1 LLSLAAL
8 RLHWHG
14 WEMDVALPTTAERA
28 AALAEAASRFPLLG
42 EIRAAD
48 LLASVAL
55 ELGHAEILDGFRPYA
70 GHLARALA
78 PETILHIVSGNTPHA
93 ALQSLIR
100 GLLLGSHN
108 RVKLPSAG
116 LPEVEFF
123 VRALPPALA
132 TRVELATELPE
143 SWLQK
148 AKAIVVFGSDATIA
162 HFRGHAPAG
171 VPFQAH
177 GHRVSLGIVF
187 DDPDFTS
194 VEAAARDVSLYDQ
207 QGCLSPHD
215 LYVADDARAYAERL
229 ASAME
234 AFNRH
239 TPHGAISMG
248 ERAALADL
256 RASVAFRAASGESV
270 AIWQSADS
278 TDWTVIYEE
287 EPGFTASP
295 LNRIVFVKPLPTD
308 LATALAPVR
317 QWLGAIG
324 IWPATKS
331 NAERIARLGASR
343 ICPLGRMQFP
353 PATWHAEGLP
363 NLANLVS
370 WVDFE
375 PAS

>member
-1 LLSLAAL
+1 
-8 RLHWHG
+8 
-14 WEMDVALPTTAERA
+14 MDAVLPTTAERA
-28 AALAEAASRFPLLG
+28 TALAEAASRFPLLG
-42 EIRAAD
+42 EVRATD
-48 LLASVAL
+48 LLACVAL

-70 GHLARALA
+70 GHLAQALA

-116 LPEVEFF
+116 LPEVEAF

-132 TRVELATELPE
+132 TRVELAPELPDF
-143 SWLQK
+143 WLPE
-148 AKAIVVFGSDATIA
+148 AKAVVVFGSDATIA
-162 HFRGHAPAG
+162 HFRGRAPAG

-187 DDPDFTS
+187 DDPDFAS

-215 LYVADDARAYAERL
+215 LYVASDARAYAKRL

-234 AFNRH
+234 TFNRH
-239 TPHGAISMG
+239 TARSAISMG
-248 ERAALADL
+248 ETAALADL
-256 RASVAFRAASGESV
+256 RASVAFRATSGESV
-270 AIWQSADS
+270 AIWQSPDS

-287 EPGFTASP
+287 EPGFTPSP
-295 LNRIVFVKPLPTD
+295 LNRVVFVKPLPAD
-308 LATALAPVR
+308 LADALAPVR

-324 IWPATKS
+324 IWPATEAH
-331 NAERIARLGASR
+331 AERVVQLGASR

-353 PATWHAEGLP
+353 PTTWHAEGLP